1 MIDEL
6 DHLYRKGVSQHHIEC
21 LRKFDSLKGQM
32 ITDSRRLRGAKGGIK
47 IPSDHIV
54 TNPYYLHS
62 LIRGVYKPESD
73 PFALSI
79 QTNPNSKWGKE
90 IDGLEYANWQINYDF
105 EDDGQYSWDMNSLEL
120 CHRYEVPIG
129 IIFKTKKANNLI
141 LGLGIIQ
148 KVSGILF
155 EIVPYEIQEKGMVRG
170 VLA

>member
-54 TNPYYLHS
+54 TNSYYLHS

-90 IDGLEYANWQINYDF
+90 IDGLDKFVTLSPMPGFSKWLEKKSIDDF
-105 EDDGQYSWDMNSLEL
+105 FSG
-120 CHRYEVPIG
+120 
-129 IIFKTKKANNLI
+129 KK
-141 LGLGIIQ
+141 
-148 KVSGILF
+148 
-155 EIVPYEIQEKGMVRG
+155 P
-170 VLA
+170 

>member
-1 MIDEL
+1 MNFFEKQYYIYVL
-6 DHLYRKGVSQHHIEC
+6 IFIVLFFSI
-21 LRKFDSLKGQM
+21 LSSF
-32 ITDSRRLRGAKGGIK
+32 
-47 IPSDHIV
+47 HIV
-54 TNPYYLHS
+54 TNSYYLHS

-105 EDDGQYSWDMNSLEL
+105 EDDGQYSWDMKSLEL

-148 KVSGILF
+148 KVSGTLF